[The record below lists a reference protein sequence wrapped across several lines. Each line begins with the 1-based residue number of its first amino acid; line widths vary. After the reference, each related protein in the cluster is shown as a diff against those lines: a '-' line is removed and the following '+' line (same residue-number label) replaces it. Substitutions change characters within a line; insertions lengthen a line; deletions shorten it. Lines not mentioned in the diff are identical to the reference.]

1 MAQQVNTMLI
11 DDKDGSRADETVAFG
26 LDGRQYEI
34 DLSRANAE
42 SLRAI
47 FDPFVAAGRRQRRG
61 RRRVTTPRAGSGGR
75 ERNQA
80 IREWARQ
87 EGMQVSSRGRIPV
100 EIAIRY
106 DNQTS

>member
-1 MAQQVNTMLI
+1 MAQQVSTMLV
-11 DDKDGSRADETVAFG
+11 DDKDGGPADETVAFG

-34 DLSRANAE
+34 DLSHANAE

-47 FDPFVAAGRRQRRG
+47 FDPFVTAGRRQRRG
-61 RRRVTTPRAGSGGR
+61 RRRVPTAGAGGGDR

-87 EGMQVSSRGRIPV
+87 QGMQVSSRGRIPV

-106 DNQTS
+106 DNQAY

>member
-1 MAQQVNTMLI
+1 MAQQVNTMLV
-11 DDKDGSRADETVAFG
+11 DDKDGGRADETVAFS

-47 FDPFVAAGRRQRRG
+47 FDPFVAAGRLQRRG

>member
-1 MAQQVNTMLI
+1 MALQVDTMLV
-11 DDKDGSRADETVAFG
+11 DDKDGGPAEETVAFG

-42 SLRAI
+42 GLRAI
-47 FDPFVAAGRRQRRG
+47 FDPFVAAGRRQRQG
-61 RRRVTTPRAGSGGR
+61 RRRVTTATVGSGGR

-87 EGMQVSSRGRIPV
+87 QGMQVSARGRIPV

-106 DNQTS
+106 DNQAS

>member
-1 MAQQVNTMLI
+1 MAQQVNTMLV
-11 DDKDGSRADETVAFG
+11 DDKDDGRADETVAFG

-34 DLSRANAE
+34 GLSRANAE

-61 RRRVTTPRAGSGGR
+61 RRVTTPRAGSGGR